1 MESKMWKKIVDIG
14 LNSFQIVSDKLNNYS
29 VKEMHMINF
38 VCIYLCVLFTLFLAG
53 WLYQWAFLHVL
64 DLDMLLKGV
73 NVLGSA
79 GVLAVIR
86 YVTDKISNTKII
98 IDRNNNGIPD
108 DEEGYLPPR
117 PRPREKESDMNV
129 YK

>member
-1 MESKMWKKIVDIG
+1 MWKKIVDIG

-53 WLYQWAFLHVL
+53 WLYQWVFLRVL